1 MAKIVFK
8 KKRRKLG
15 LGRSGPP
22 KHRPAHRIVAAEV
35 GEAGEAGEEL
45 WDCYCGK
52 TGPPTA
58 KFSAQCGQCNRWIH
72 GECSG
77 YQAETDLPRWY
88 TCIKCRG
95 GTPGDATLSSAVGVV
110 GDGYVV
116 TDNDND
122 NDDADADADHADADV
137 TDLSGAQSSNVPSL
151 AVAREW
157 QAHYDA
163 GRCQLPIASMD
174 PTKYPKQNYWWTY
187 FSTKSKTKRNHTQD
201 PHAVVLSLLRRIGLR
216 GGGHFSQAD
225 IESLLVD
232 SGTGRSKRDWRA
244 AQLFVTGDNQST
256 SPTHTDETDSTLI
269 VLRGFKT
276 VWLHRPGDGVKM
288 DPRNKAMSRE
298 DPCLLDDTEANDNGW
313 SKTELRQGQ
322 ALIIPKGWWHQVKST
337 EGSLALS
344 LVLRLGKRYHATM

>member
-1 MAKIVFK
+1 M
-8 KKRRKLG
+8 
-15 LGRSGPP
+15 
-22 KHRPAHRIVAAEV
+22 
-35 GEAGEAGEEL
+35 
-45 WDCYCGK
+45 
-52 TGPPTA
+52 
-58 KFSAQCGQCNRWIH
+58 
-72 GECSG
+72 
-77 YQAETDLPRWY
+77 
-88 TCIKCRG
+88 
-95 GTPGDATLSSAVGVV
+95 V
-110 GDGYVV
+110 GDGYVA

-122 NDDADADADHADADV
+122 NDDDDADADHAPA
-137 TDLSGAQSSNVPSL
+137 L

-174 PTKYPKQNYWWTY
+174 PTKHPKQNYWWTY
-187 FSTKSKTKRNHTQD
+187 FSTKGKTFSTKSKTKRNHTLD

-216 GGGHFSQAD
+216 GGGYFSQAE

-232 SGTGRSKRDWRA
+232 SGTGRSKRDWKA

-298 DPCLLDDTEANDNGW
+298 DPWKLDDTEANDNGW

-337 EGSLALS
+337 EGSVALS
-344 LVLRLGKRYHATM
+344 LVLRLGKTHHATM